1 MNSNLILRGKT
12 IPYMPKNPK
21 NLQAIGDWVRKHR
34 PDLAGYLPMAET
46 NDAMLLL
53 LTVGFEA
60 GRQFQHDNPT
70 MPLNE
75 AHLYLS

>member
-1 MNSNLILRGKT
+1 
-12 IPYMPKNPK
+12 MPKNPK

-60 GRQFQHDNPT
+60 GRQFQHDHPQW
-70 MPLNE
+70 PLDR
-75 AHLYLS
+75 ADLYLS

>member
-1 MNSNLILRGKT
+1 MT
-12 IPYMPKNPK
+12 KNPK
-21 NLQAIGDWVRKHR
+21 NLQAIGDWIRKNR
-34 PDLAGYLPMAET
+34 PDLVQHL
-46 NDAMLLL
+46 AMVEQTPGLLL
-53 LTVGFEA
+53 LAQVGFEA